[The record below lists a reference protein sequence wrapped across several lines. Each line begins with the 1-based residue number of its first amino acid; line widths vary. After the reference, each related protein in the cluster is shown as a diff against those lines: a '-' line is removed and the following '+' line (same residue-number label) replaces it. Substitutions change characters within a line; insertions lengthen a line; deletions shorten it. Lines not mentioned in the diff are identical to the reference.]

1 MVVQVV
7 QDYGL
12 VLVSSIITGTVSAL
26 NGVVPSNVKNSVNDL
41 LRALSYQFV
50 VLMDALSQQKDHCVV
65 TTLAQTSSFNAYQN
79 RKEVKYMYDRA
90 KDDGGCDGR

>member
-12 VLVSSIITGTVSAL
+12 VLVSSIITGSVSAL
-26 NGVVPSNVKNSVNDL
+26 SGVVPSNVKNSVNDL

-50 VLMDALSQQKDHCVV
+50 ELMDALSQQKDHCVV
-65 TTLAQTSSFNAYQN
+65 TTLAQTSSFNAYTN
-79 RKEVKYMYDRA
+79 RKEVTYMCDRA
-90 KDDGGCDGR
+90 KDHGGCDGR

>member
-12 VLVSSIITGTVSAL
+12 VLVSSIKTGTVQASS
-26 NGVVPSNVKNSVNDL
+26 GFVTSNVNNSVNDL
-41 LRALSYQFV
+41 LRASPYQFV